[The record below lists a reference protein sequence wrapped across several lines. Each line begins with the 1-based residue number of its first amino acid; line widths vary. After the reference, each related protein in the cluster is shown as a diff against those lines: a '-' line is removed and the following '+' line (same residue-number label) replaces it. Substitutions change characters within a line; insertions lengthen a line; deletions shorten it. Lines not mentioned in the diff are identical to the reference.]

1 MSGQQVE
8 NDLLRVRVA
17 RLEDDMIKLQKELQQ
32 LRDDFESR
40 MEEHLDECV
49 HVERPAEVET

>member
-17 RLEDDMIKLQKELQQ
+17 RLEDDIITLQKELQQ

-40 MEEHLDECV
+40 MGEHEDDYLHKEK
-49 HVERPAEVET
+49 PAETEA